1 MVNSSRQ
8 PTAEAAAPTSRGP
21 RPIGNERDAAEAFG
35 EGTEMYLWALEF
47 LRRPTSPAVLVT
59 PRAALSIAADTVA
72 ASSRELLGAPPQPV
86 RLVIEIELVAP
97 KSRE

>member
-1 MVNSSRQ
+1 
-8 PTAEAAAPTSRGP
+8 
-21 RPIGNERDAAEAFG
+21 
-35 EGTEMYLWALEF
+35 MYLWALEF

-59 PRAALSIAADTVA
+59 PPAAALSIGAEMVA
-72 ASSRELLGAPPQPV
+72 ARAREFVADRTRELIGAPPQPV